1 MPRNWTEQEL
11 LIAMSLYCKLP
22 FGQFDQSNKQVKRV
36 AAKMERTPG
45 SLAMKLSNLA
55 SLDSYH
61 QDRGVVGLKAASN
74 LDRKIWAEFQSDWTT
89 MAEKSEVAFE
99 ALMGGTAPAEPAPEL
114 QQPSGPSEV
123 MRTVKTRRLQTFFRN
138 AVLSSYEYRCAVS
151 GLAIRE
157 LLVASHI
164 IPWSADESR
173 RADPTNGLCLNA
185 LYDRAFDRGLI
196 TFDEDFRMVVSS
208 VLKKDKSPEFQL
220 VNFVKMEGS
229 KLLLPHRFCPDTTAL
244 DKHRNSFFHP

>member
-1 MPRNWTEQEL
+1 MPKNWTEEEL
-11 LIAMSLYCKLP
+11 LIAMNLYCKLP
-22 FGQFDQSNKQVKRV
+22 FGQFDQSNKTIKQVAEKLG
-36 AAKMERTPG
+36 RTPG

-89 MAEKSEVAFE
+89 MAEKSEAAFE
-99 ALMGGTAPAEPAPEL
+99 LLMGETAKEKLAPAL

-123 MRTVKTRRLQTFFRN
+123 TRTVKTRRLQAFFRN

-151 GLAIRE
+151 GIAVPE

-164 IPWSADESR
+164 IPWSANESR

-196 TFDEDFRMVVSS
+196 TFDENFRMIVSS
-208 VLKKDKSPEFQL
+208 LLKKGEIPEFQQI
-220 VNFVKMEGS
+220 NFVKVEGS
-229 KLLLPHRFCPDTTAL
+229 KLLLPHRFRPDPSAL
-244 DKHRNSFFHP
+244 EEHRNHLFQS

>member
-36 AAKMERTPG
+36 AAKMERTP
-45 SLAMKLSNLA
+45 SALAMKLSNLA
-55 SLDSYH
+55 SLDPYH
-61 QDRGVVGLKAASN
+61 QARGVVGLKAASN

-89 MAEKSEVAFE
+89 MAEKSEAAFE
-99 ALMGGTAPAEPAPEL
+99 TLMGGTAPAEFAPEL
-114 QQPSGPSEV
+114 QPSGPSEV
-123 MRTVKTRRLQTFFRN
+123 TRTVKVRRLQTFFRN

-151 GLAIRE
+151 GMAVPE

-164 IPWSADESR
+164 IPWSDDEAR

-196 TFDEDFRMVVSS
+196 TFDEEFRMIVSS
-208 VLKKDKSPEFQL
+208 ILKKGACPELQL
-220 VNFVKMEGS
+220 VNFAKMEGC
-229 KLLLPHRFCPDTTAL
+229 KLLLPNRFRPDPAAL
-244 DKHRNSFFHP
+244 ERHRNLFVP